1 MNRPRTAALFSHL
14 TLALTGAALGIAELN
29 FIPEAPV
36 ILAVYLGF
44 VFASWSSAGRWSLPM
59 WAVNVLGLAIAGFAS
74 AWTAARLGDA
84 ETTLW
89 LREVPL
95 PVAIVPYLGPM
106 LMGLT
111 AVRLYCPHTP
121 GDFWVLQG
129 LGVLQVALGCI
140 LTSGTLF
147 GALMLAYL
155 VAALCAM
162 AANERQLQAAR
173 SALEAGSTT
182 TDRLVTW
189 LWFSLRWTFGV
200 ALLALP
206 LFLLTPRAEGPE
218 WEPWS
223 RFGYR
228 EPAAKT
234 AHTGF
239 SEEIDLN
246 RSGVLQVDDTVAFQ
260 VTVTDPEDGPTRG
273 LPGDQRWR
281 GVVLDRY
288 ENGRWKNSLS
298 WTPPRSSAKRAED
311 APNAV
316 HVHFRVP
323 GRTGGLFL
331 AEPLRLGPEINALPV
346 WMTGQAR
353 GPSLFHEFAGTVIPV
368 ISANFLSRN
377 EYRYTQTLPRE
388 GHDRTPAR
396 RTRGDYYTQ
405 LVDNCPSPLR
415 EWTPELLARLT
426 AGGGKL
432 APLEQALRAKA
443 ATGDPL
449 PHGQWETVARL
460 LTDYLSRSGHYGYS
474 LSFGRESA
482 ELDPAVDFLVQA
494 RQGPCERFATGLAL
508 MLRAVGIPARVIKG
522 FRGAEETGEGA
533 YQIRNSQAHAWV
545 EALVLSGDPDRL
557 SFDWLTLD
565 PTPDSEAADRQ
576 TTALSRLWQLQQSGQ
591 ALWQDLIV
599 GYSPTRQADL
609 WNNLFEPGRWR
620 SLGPWL
626 AVAAATLLGTWL
638 WRRRRRRSRFAQA
651 GAPALY
657 ARLADLLSRRLHMTP
672 RSDETPRELAN
683 RAAEAVG
690 RRAGTADLASVPG
703 QVVALFYEARFGGR
717 TPDEPALAEARA
729 RLAALESA
737 LAG

>member
-1 MNRPRTAALFSHL
+1 MSRPRTAALFSHL
-14 TLALTGAALGIAELN
+14 ALALAGAALGVSELD
-29 FIPEAPV
+29 FIPETPV
-36 ILAVYLGF
+36 ILVVYLGF

-59 WAVNVLGLAIAGFAS
+59 WAVNILGLAIAGFAS
-74 AWTAARLGDA
+74 AWTAARLGDT

-111 AVRLYCPHTP
+111 AVRLYCPNTP
-121 GDFWVLQG
+121 GDFWLLQG
-129 LGVLQVALGCI
+129 LGLLQVALGCV

-147 GALMLAYL
+147 GGLMLAYV

-173 SALEAGSTT
+173 SAPEAGSSAKGS
-182 TDRLVTW
+182 VVAW
-189 LWFSLRWTFGV
+189 LWFSLRWTLGV
-200 ALLALP
+200 SLLALP

-228 EPAAKT
+228 EPATKT

-246 RSGVLQVDDTVAFQ
+246 RSGLLQLDDAVAFQ
-260 VTVTDPEDGPTRG
+260 VTVTDPEGRPTRG

-288 ENGRWKNSLS
+288 ENGRWRNSLS
-298 WTPPRSSAKRAED
+298 WTPPRFAARRGGD
-311 APNAV
+311 APDAA

-331 AEPLRLGPEINALPV
+331 AEPVRLGPEINALPV
-346 WMTGQAR
+346 WMTGQ
-353 GPSLFHEFAGTVIPV
+353 GPTLFHEFAGTIIPV

-377 EYRYTQTLPRE
+377 EYRYTQTLPRDSR
-388 GHDRTPAR
+388 DRSPAL

-405 LVDNCPSPLR
+405 IVDNCPWALR
-415 EWTPELLARLT
+415 EWTPDLLARLT
-426 AGGGKL
+426 AGGGRL
-432 APLEQALRAKA
+432 APLQQALRAKA
-443 ATGDPL
+443 TTGDPL
-449 PHGQWETVARL
+449 PHGQWETAARL
-460 LTDYLSRSGHYGYS
+460 LTDYLSRSGHYSYS

-482 ELDPAVDFLVQA
+482 EQDAAVDFLFHT
-494 RQGPCERFATGLAL
+494 RRGPCERFATGLAL
-508 MLRAVGIPARVIKG
+508 MLRSVGIPARVIKG

-533 YQIRNSQAHAWV
+533 YQIRNRQAHAWV
-545 EALVLSGDPDRL
+545 EALVLSDEADRL

-565 PTPDSEAADRQ
+565 PTPDSDAPDQQA
-576 TTALSRLWQLQQSGQ
+576 TALSRLWQLQQTGQ

-609 WNNLFEPGRWR
+609 WNDLFEPGRWR
-620 SLGPWL
+620 SLVPWL
-626 AVAAATLLGTWL
+626 AAGAVALMSAWL
-638 WRRRRRRSRFAQA
+638 WRRRRRRWRLAQA

-657 ARLADLLSRRLHMTP
+657 ARLADLLFRRLHMTP
-672 RSDETPRELAN
+672 RSDETPRELAD

-717 TPDEPALAEARA
+717 APGEPALVEARA
-729 RLAALESA
+729 RLAALELA
-737 LAG
+737 LAE